1 MPLRDYMI
9 LTLTAAAAIQD
20 YFTGKVSNLLI
31 LAGWTGGVCLAAG
44 GVPAREAALSAGMS
58 AAGMGAAGMRAA
70 GMGAFPF
77 GLTGLFGMG
86 APYEMVTN
94 IGTNNQNLI
103 FVRLLVFICGAAIP
117 LLPGLILFRFRMIG
131 AGDIKLLSAVG
142 GLAGPA
148 AMPAFLGMSVLL
160 GAVIAVLIMLFC
172 TGFRERF
179 AVLADFITE
188 TVTQAAPVHYRRLS
202 ERHSGGSGGEFHFT
216 IPVLMTAILYAGGL
230 L

>member
-31 LAGWTGGVCLAAG
+31 LAGWTGGVCLTAG
-44 GVPAREAALSAGMS
+44 GVPVREAALSAGMR
-58 AAGMGAAGMRAA
+58 AAGMGAA

-94 IGTNNQNLI
+94 IGTNNQDLI